1 MWGFLGIIAVCAGL
15 IALGP
20 IGWIIL
26 GVLFM
31 FWTASK
37 EEQKKADAK
46 KRQEIEYE
54 RESARYKLWLLE
66 TTDKIIKE
74 IIALTP
80 LRSEYLSY
88 LEEDIKNELDDRMEA
103 IATAKRKGAI
113 SKDILNSANEIA
125 ILNTKLSAL
134 IDVMLSILNHDVV
147 IKGELNS
154 DLDNNHMIGCIVSGD
169 MAELKKTRQSQ
180 IQEISNI
187 IKTALSDNETMD
199 EKMPQALL
207 DDFREDKTRN

>member
-1 MWGFLGIIAVCAGL
+1 MRGFLGIIAVCAGL